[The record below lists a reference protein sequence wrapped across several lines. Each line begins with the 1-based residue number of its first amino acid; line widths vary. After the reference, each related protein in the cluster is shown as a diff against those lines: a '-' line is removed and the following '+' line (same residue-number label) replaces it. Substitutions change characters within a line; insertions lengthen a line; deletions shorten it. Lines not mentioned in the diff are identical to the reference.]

1 MQETENLQKKLT
13 GWFEWF
19 HRHPELSY
27 EEYHTTEKIREILT
41 QEGIRILPY
50 ELETGLVAIV
60 EGEKP
65 GPVQALRCD
74 IDALPVKEE
83 TDLPYR
89 SECPGK
95 MHACGHDFHIAAG
108 LGCAILLSGHKS
120 ELAGTVKLIF
130 QPGEETSLGA
140 LKILETDVME
150 DVELIWG
157 IHADPTNEVG
167 TLGIREGYVAAA
179 ADRFVITVTGRGCHG
194 AHPDDG
200 IDPVP
205 AAAAIVQGLWTVTA
219 RNINAFHPALISV
232 TRMQAGQTW
241 NVIPESAELEG
252 TVRTMN
258 REDRALFERRMRE
271 IAGGTAAAYGARA
284 SVEWLPGSPAVYNDE
299 RLAGKSMRVARE
311 CGFSVVPEESSLGGD
326 DFSFYEERIPGC
338 YIKIGTG
345 KGPTIHQPAFRVDKR
360 AILPA
365 AEYLVRLLMSPSD
378 PAEQS

>member
-1 MQETENLQKKLT
+1 M
-13 GWFEWF
+13 
-19 HRHPELSY
+19 
-27 EEYHTTEKIREILT
+27 
-41 QEGIRILPY
+41 
-50 ELETGLVAIV
+50 
-60 EGEKP
+60 
-65 GPVQALRCD
+65 
-74 IDALPVKEE
+74 
-83 TDLPYR
+83 
-89 SECPGK
+89 
-95 MHACGHDFHIAAG
+95 
-108 LGCAILLSGHKS
+108 
-120 ELAGTVKLIF
+120 
-130 QPGEETSLGA
+130 
-140 LKILETDVME
+140 
-150 DVELIWG
+150 
-157 IHADPTNEVG
+157 
-167 TLGIREGYVAAA
+167 
-179 ADRFVITVTGRGCHG
+179 ITVTGQGCHG

-271 IAGGTAAAYGARA
+271 IAGGTAAAYEARA

-311 CGFSVVPEESSLGGD
+311 CGFSVVPEESSMGGD